1 MDIIKRIIRRPRKA
15 MALGA
20 FSMFGLGFGPLLQ
33 QCAPPPKH
41 CEQYPSSQE
50 CTPPYV
56 VVSPSGQSANAYAGT
71 QFLKDINQTLLRV
84 DLLCAGASTWSN
96 GGWTNADA
104 VSGPITSAYWSCYPR
119 QIAAASYTTQHS

>member
-1 MDIIKRIIRRPRKA
+1 MDIIGIVRRQRRKLMA
-15 MALGA
+15 GTALSVAALGGY
-20 FSMFGLGFGPLLQ
+20 MPT

-56 VVSPSGQSANAYAGT
+56 QVSPSGSSANAYAGT

-84 DLLCAGASTWSN
+84 ELVCAGNNFWSIFA
-96 GGWTNADA
+96 WTNADA
-104 VSGPITSAYWSCYPR
+104 VSGPITSAYGSCFPR
-119 QIAAASYTTQHS
+119 QIVAASYRTEHS